1 MTTTKPTELCLG
13 TPEHFDRSF
22 NNSWSWMNT
31 IQFYLAVNKAV
42 YNTDEK
48 KITFTLSYMTK
59 GSALT
64 WTATFQTNC
73 ISGTTISF
81 GSFTDF
87 VSAFETSFKQRDVT
101 GTTVAWL
108 TTTRMTKR
116 RDGTYSLSLTN
127 YISTF
132 HNNVALATITDHNI
146 LIGYFSTSIPPFLMK
161 RIMSMDTVPS
171 KVDEWYSKA
180 IHFQTQWER
189 AEEIT
194 LRNRQPIK
202 GTYHSFSSPSKNL
215 DPDAIDVDV
224 VKITRLMP
232 EERKRC
238 IEKGLCFRC
247 HKAGHLSGACP
258 TFSTPVKKV
267 WRVRQ
272 EKETE
277 EQLPTLKEIE
287 DDNED
292 VVRWVSFSTDF

>member
-247 HKAGHLSGACP
+247 HKAGHLSSACP

-267 WRVRQ
+267 
-272 EKETE
+272 
-277 EQLPTLKEIE
+277 
-287 DDNED
+287 
-292 VVRWVSFSTDF
+292 